1 MLNCFQFFLED
12 DENYKT
18 LVKVDESV
26 NVLQKH
32 LEKYYEDYNGIKQVS
47 QIQFFTSVSKSIYLT
62 IHQR

>member
-26 NVLQKH
+26 NVLQKQ